1 MFYLDLFST
10 LSRHRVN
17 YLLVGG
23 LAVSLHGVERATM
36 DIDITVATSPDNLAA
51 LLDAARE
58 LELTPVLP
66 VPVEALA
73 DIELLRRWHAERNLE
88 SFALRAPGLAGVTVE
103 ILPFPPVDYDQMRTR
118 AVMFEIGE
126 VQIPVAA
133 IPDLIALK
141 RVVGRP
147 IDLSDIAHLE
157 RIASL

>member
-17 YLLVGG
+17 YLLIGG

-58 LELTPVLP
+58 LKLTSVLP
-66 VPVEALA
+66 VPVEAIT

-88 SFALRAPGLAGVTVE
+88 SFALRAPGLAGVTVD
-103 ILPFPPVDYDQMRTR
+103 ILPFPPVDYDQMRMR
-118 AVMFEIGE
+118 ADIFEIGE
-126 VQIPVAA
+126 VHIPVVS

-141 RVVGRP
+141 RAVGRP
-147 IDLSDIAHLE
+147 IDLSDIDHLE

>member
-17 YLLVGG
+17 YLLIGG
-23 LAVSLHGVERATM
+23 LAVSLYGVERATM

-58 LELTPVLP
+58 LKLTPVLP
-66 VPVEALA
+66 VPVEALT

-88 SFALRAPGLAGVTVE
+88 PFALRAPGLAGVTVD
-103 ILPFPPVDYDQMRTR
+103 ILPFPPVDYDQMRMR

-126 VQIPVAA
+126 VQIPVVS

-141 RVVGRP
+141 RAVGRP
-147 IDLSDIAHLE
+147 IDLSDITHLE

>member
-36 DIDITVATSPDNLAA
+36 DIDITVAASPDNLAA
-51 LLDAARE
+51 LLGAARE

-88 SFALRAPGLAGVTVE
+88 SFALRAPGLAGVTVD
-103 ILPFPPVDYDQMRTR
+103 ILPFPPVDYDRMRMR
-118 AVMFEIGE
+118 AVMFDIGE
-126 VQIPVAA
+126 VQIPVAS

-141 RVVGRP
+141 RAVGRP

>member
-17 YLLVGG
+17 YLLIGG

-36 DIDITVATSPDNLAA
+36 DIDITVTTSPDNLAA

-58 LELTPVLP
+58 LKLTPVLP
-66 VPVEALA
+66 VPVEALT

-88 SFALRAPGLAGVTVE
+88 SFALRAPGLAGVTVD
-103 ILPFPPVDYDQMRTR
+103 ILPFPPVDYDQMRMR
-118 AVMFEIGE
+118 AVMFEIGD
-126 VQIPVAA
+126 VQIPVVS

-141 RVVGRP
+141 RAAARP
-147 IDLSDIAHLE
+147 IDLSDITHLE
-157 RIASL
+157 RLASL

>member
-17 YLLVGG
+17 YLLIGG

-58 LELTPVLP
+58 LKLTPVLP
-66 VPVEALA
+66 VPVEVLT

-88 SFALRAPGLAGVTVE
+88 SFALRAPGLAGVTVD
-103 ILPFPPVDYDQMRTR
+103 ILPFPPVDYDQMRMR

-126 VQIPVAA
+126 VQIPVVS

-141 RVVGRP
+141 RAVGRP
-147 IDLSDIAHLE
+147 IDLSDITHLE

>member
-17 YLLVGG
+17 YLLIGG

-58 LELTPVLP
+58 LRLTPVLP
-66 VPVEALA
+66 VPVEALT

-88 SFALRAPGLAGVTVE
+88 SFALRAPGLAGVTVD
-103 ILPFPPVDYDQMRTR
+103 ILPFPPVDYDQMRMR

-126 VQIPVAA
+126 VQIPVVS

-141 RVVGRP
+141 RAVGRP
-147 IDLSDIAHLE
+147 IDLSDITHLE